1 MSPTLESDTVVTCM
15 YVCLPRVPS
24 GVPKTETMK
33 VGSRVISPSLKVDA
47 AKRLGTMAES
57 TEAPLSAAEGIL
69 AGLNKQGSLLA
80 VIRTRNGSEEVLATI
95 SPLMAVVALAKQTI
109 R

>member
-1 MSPTLESDTVVTCM
+1 M
-15 YVCLPRVPS
+15 YVYLPRVPS

-33 VGSRVISPSLKVDA
+33 AGCHVISSSLKVDV

-95 SPLMAVVALAKQTI
+95 SPLMAAAALAKKTI